1 MRNGHAAMPR
11 GHFAFHEVVRL
22 GVLWR
27 WSLFV
32 GLAWAFFCVWPGP
45 FVGLSWAFC
54 FCPGLFAGLSEGFYV
69 IVDFI
74 PFVPWGIKPMMRYGL
89 DALCAF
95 VV

>member
-1 MRNGHAAMPR
+1 MGE
-11 GHFAFHEVVRL
+11 GTGVRS
-22 GVLWR
+22 GFEW
-27 WSLFV
+27 
-32 GLAWAFFCVWPGP
+32 
-45 FVGLSWAFC
+45 
-54 FCPGLFAGLSEGFYV
+54 GFYV

>member
-1 MRNGHAAMPR
+1 MM
-11 GHFAFHEVVRL
+11 
-22 GVLWR
+22 
-27 WSLFV
+27 
-32 GLAWAFFCVWPGP
+32 
-45 FVGLSWAFC
+45 AFC
-54 FCPGLFAGLSEGFYV
+54 FCEACSPLPMGEGPGVRSGLGEGFCFWLGLSVGLCEGFYV